1 MVNLYIY
8 FIEMDSMHLVASHL
22 ANRLHLHI
30 FLSFKTN
37 ILKKQFVFS
46 RGMTE
51 SAEHAHITHIP
62 K

>member
-1 MVNLYIY
+1 
-8 FIEMDSMHLVASHL
+8 MDSMHLVASHL

-30 FLSFKTN
+30 FLSFKTS

-51 SAEHAHITHIP
+51 SEEHAHITHIP